1 MPRIWIHGTLIAGL
15 VFGCAAPTINR
26 TPAAPGRTTMVTYD
40 EVAAS
45 PAPPADH
52 REAYGS
58 GPLQFGELRIPKQ
71 LSRAPVVV
79 FLHGGCWRAAYDLAH
94 TAAAAAALVE
104 AGYAVWVPEYR
115 RVGDDGGGW
124 PGTFEDV
131 GNAIDHVRVLASRY
145 PVLDTTRVIVAGHS
159 AGGQLA
165 LWGAS
170 RRPGEWPSAS
180 RGTDPLR
187 VTGVV
192 SLAGITDMAAYA
204 SPSGCGSA
212 VVPLMGGTQAAVPDR
227 YRLVSPIERV
237 PLGVPVRIVHGAADP
252 IVPVGESHAFAA
264 RLTAAGEHPVVTE
277 VAGAG
282 HFDVV
287 APQSA
292 AWPAVIEA
300 MRALTAAR

>member
-1 MPRIWIHGTLIAGL
+1 
-15 VFGCAAPTINR
+15 
-26 TPAAPGRTTMVTYD
+26 
-40 EVAAS
+40 
-45 PAPPADH
+45 
-52 REAYGS
+52 
-58 GPLQFGELRIPKQ
+58 
-71 LSRAPVVV
+71 
-79 FLHGGCWRAAYDLAH
+79 
-94 TAAAAAALVE
+94 
-104 AGYAVWVPEYR
+104 
-115 RVGDDGGGW
+115 
-124 PGTFEDV
+124 
-131 GNAIDHVRVLASRY
+131 
-145 PVLDTTRVIVAGHS
+145 
-159 AGGQLA
+159 
-165 LWGAS
+165 
-170 RRPGEWPSAS
+170 
-180 RGTDPLR
+180 

-237 PLGVPVRIVHGAADP
+237 PLGVPVRIVHGAGDP
-252 IVPVGESHAFAA
+252 IVPVGESRAFAA